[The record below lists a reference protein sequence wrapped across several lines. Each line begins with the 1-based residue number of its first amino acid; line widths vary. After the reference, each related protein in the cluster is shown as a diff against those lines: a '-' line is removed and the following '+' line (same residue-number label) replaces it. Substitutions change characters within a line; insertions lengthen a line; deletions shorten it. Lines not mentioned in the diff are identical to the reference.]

1 MQRGATWLTGSA
13 SGRLHVP
20 ALGWRTTAPST
31 PSHSDRFGPTVAASG
46 GDIPPAARSSQ
57 CCGSGSLEGAAC
69 RGSCLPEAYWRLSK
83 EHCARAR
90 PHCACVFRPISAR
103 AFWAQQCACVP
114 FRETAVRLRG
124 SRAGQ
129 RALLRMRPA
138 VGGQRPCAEPR
149 ALSLRGGRCLTPLR
163 APEGSSAAEL
173 CGEAKRF
180 ESLRLLGSA
189 LSDSQERSRPKVNVI
204 LLYIGSGCSAVSHCG

>member
-1 MQRGATWLTGSA
+1 M
-13 SGRLHVP
+13 
-20 ALGWRTTAPST
+20 
-31 PSHSDRFGPTVAASG
+31 
-46 GDIPPAARSSQ
+46 
-57 CCGSGSLEGAAC
+57 
-69 RGSCLPEAYWRLSK
+69 
-83 EHCARAR
+83 
-90 PHCACVFRPISAR
+90 
-103 AFWAQQCACVP
+103 
-114 FRETAVRLRG
+114 RLRG

-180 ESLRLLGSA
+180 GSLRFLGSA

-204 LLYIGSGCSAVSHCG
+204 FIVYRFWMFCGESLRVI

>member
-1 MQRGATWLTGSA
+1 MQRGAIWLTGSA

-46 GDIPPAARSSQ
+46 GDIPSAARSSQ
-57 CCGSGSLEGAAC
+57 CCGSGSLEGAA
-69 RGSCLPEAYWRLSK
+69 
-83 EHCARAR
+83 AR
-90 PHCACVFRPISAR
+90 PRPSGASAR
-103 AFWAQQCACVP
+103 STAHARGLIAHAFFAQLARGLFWAQQCACVP

-124 SRAGQ
+124 STAGQ
-129 RALLRMRPA
+129 RTLLRMRPA

-180 ESLRLLGSA
+180 GSLRLLGSA

-204 LLYIGSGCSAVSHCG
+204 LLCIGSGCSAVSHCG